1 MQGIRPRVGS
11 LPELV
16 HFRNC
21 VHVKIEG
28 VKACASCGQRQHQ
41 SHYACAH
48 LRRAPWL
55 PVRPARSEPA
65 RSTKDSRR
73 SSPPCHRG
81 HNESHRLQIGHSVVS
96 QKRRAVILT
105 LVGRQPL
112 CTSTFACMTVHM
124 QCSCSCNRLRSH
136 TCGASTMMVNME
148 CERLDAWLSAVRAF
162 CRARLP
168 RRSTSTAS
176 SAQFTGTCGGYDW
189 NQQMAQ
195 RLPACSCNGIFA

>member
-1 MQGIRPRVGS
+1 MHLHFCLHDGTHAMFMQ
-11 LPELV
+11 
-16 HFRNC
+16 
-21 VHVKIEG
+21 
-28 VKACASCGQRQHQ
+28 
-41 SHYACAH
+41 
-48 LRRAPWL
+48 
-55 PVRPARSEPA
+55 
-65 RSTKDSRR
+65 
-73 SSPPCHRG
+73 
-81 HNESHRLQIGHSVVS
+81 LQ
-96 QKRRAVILT
+96 QTA
-105 LVGRQPL
+105 
-112 CTSTFACMTVHM
+112 
-124 QCSCSCNRLRSH
+124 RSH